1 MRILGSHPQDAIPIA
16 LNARQLMPGVR
27 LLLRTTMILLLQLA
41 LGSALFCAGGFQAR
55 AQDPS
60 PTPSPEEHQKEKRD
74 EDPIYSSREVDVRA
88 KVIRPLDDSPQPGTD
103 CRGRVRLLVIVSAVL
118 RKSGKVSEP
127 ELVSGSGCDSY
138 DRDAIRAVSNVK
150 FNPALKDNRPVS
162 QFQRFEF
169 LHTRF

>member
-1 MRILGSHPQDAIPIA
+1 M
-16 LNARQLMPGVR
+16 
-27 LLLRTTMILLLQLA
+27 LLLRMTTTFLLQLA
-41 LGSALFCAGGFQAR
+41 LTAALFCAGGFQAS

-60 PTPSPEEHQKEKRD
+60 PTPSPEEQQKEKLA

-103 CRGRVRLLVIVSAVL
+103 CRRRVRLLVIVSAVL

-127 ELVSGSGCDSY
+127 ELVRGSGCNSY

-162 QFQRFEF
+162 QFLRFEY
-169 LHTRF
+169 LLTRF